1 MLTPHFLAS
10 TSRSRIALC
19 SIALFAFITFLVL
32 GWRSELGE
40 KVFGSVSFVG
50 KRPSPTLNS
59 DFYDWDTLSAFK
71 PVRQDIKG
79 KSTRDLCKAFP
90 QHLLHEIQPVLK
102 TGHGVLETRL
112 RPQLQSVSACLDTL
126 IITSDV
132 DEEFEGHQLI
142 DIIAELPQG
151 FRDNNKLL
159 KASGYFVQKA
169 LAENGTLGTVDPAKV
184 GVQGWKL
191 DKFKFLPQVS
201 RAWQMQPEKRWYVF
215 YEADTYVVW
224 DNVFRLL
231 SNFNSDVPLY
241 FGSPSP
247 GHDSWMANGG
257 PGYVLSREAVRRL
270 VKDDFGA
277 DGAFLGSK
285 LSERWENHVMR
296 NCCGDSVLGWALHED
311 AKTLLGGLF
320 PMFNPHPLNG
330 IPFSDA
336 YWCQPVLSETSAED
350 MIDLWRWEESR
361 RDARRPLLHADLPEY
376 LNLTTVP
383 TRDDW
388 NNAGWDGYPAP
399 QDGKAHESF
408 QACGEAC
415 KADDGCFQ
423 WTYHLR
429 LCHFVRS
436 FRLGEAK
443 EPEGED
449 PRIRGEE
456 VHHWSEEDKRFM
468 AGWDLDGIRRWMDGE
483 GRDCQTVQWVRPSV
497 TRIF

>member
-10 TSRSRIALC
+10 TSRSWIGLC
-19 SIALFAFITFLVL
+19 SLALFAFIAFLVL

-40 KVFGSVSFVG
+40 EVFGSVSFVG
-50 KRPSPTLNS
+50 KRPSSTLNS
-59 DFYDWDTLSAFK
+59 DNYDWDTLSAFN
-71 PVRQDIKG
+71 PVRQDIEG
-79 KSTRDLCKAFP
+79 KSTRDLCKTFP
-90 QHLLHEIQPVLK
+90 QHLLHEIQPVIK

-126 IITSDV
+126 IIISDV
-132 DEEFEGHQLI
+132 DEEFEGRQLI

-159 KASGYFVQKA
+159 KAYGYFLQKA
-169 LAENGTLGTVDPAKV
+169 LADNGTLGTVDPAKV

-201 RAWQMQPEKRWYVF
+201 RAWQLQPEKRWYLF

-231 SNFNSDVPLY
+231 SNFNPDVPLY

-257 PGYVLSREAVRRL
+257 PGYILSREAVRRL
-270 VKDDFGA
+270 VRDDFGA

-285 LSERWENHVMR
+285 LSERWENHV
-296 NCCGDSVLGWALHED
+296 
-311 AKTLLGGLF
+311 T
-320 PMFNPHPLNG
+320 PMHR
-330 IPFSDA
+330 
-336 YWCQPVLSETSAED
+336 TSAED
-350 MIDLWRWEESR
+350 MIGLWRWEESR
-361 RDARRPLLHADLPEY
+361 RDARQPLLYADLPVY
-376 LNLTTVP
+376 LNLTTIP

-399 QDGKAHESF
+399 QDSKAHVSF

-415 KADDGCFQ
+415 KATDECFQ

-429 LCHFVRS
+429 FCYFVRS

-443 EPEGED
+443 APEGED
-449 PRIRGEE
+449 PRIDGEE
-456 VHHWSEEDKRFM
+456 MHQWSEEDKRSM